1 MAKKQDFPDLE
12 KSTKNPKQKKMGT
25 GGYEGIDKAIFQW
38 FLAKKSQNVP
48 IFRLLLKKK
57 ALDFAKQLE

>member
-1 MAKKQDFPDLE
+1 MAKKQNFSGLE
-12 KSTKNPKQKKMGT
+12 KSNKNPKQKKMGT
-25 GGYEGIDKAIFQW
+25 GGYEGIDKAIFEW

-48 IFRLLLKKK
+48 IFSFLLKKK

>member
-1 MAKKQDFPDLE
+1 
-12 KSTKNPKQKKMGT
+12 MGT

-48 IFRLLLKKK
+48 IFSFLLKKK

>member
-1 MAKKQDFPDLE
+1 MAKKQDFSDLE
-12 KSTKNPKQKKMGT
+12 KSNKNPKQTKMGT

-48 IFRLLLKKK
+48 IFSFLLKKK